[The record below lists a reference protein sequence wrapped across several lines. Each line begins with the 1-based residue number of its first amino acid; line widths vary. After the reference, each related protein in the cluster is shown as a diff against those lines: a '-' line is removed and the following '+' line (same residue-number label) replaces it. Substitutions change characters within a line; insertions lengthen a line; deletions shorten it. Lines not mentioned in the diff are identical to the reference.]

1 MLKMR
6 GAEAMVKAL
15 EKEGVK
21 YVFGHPGHG
30 NMNILDAIYD
40 SEQITFKLVRHELA
54 AAHVADGYARIS
66 GELGV
71 CCSSVGPG
79 ATNMITG
86 IASAFFTSTPLLVIS
101 GGIISKWTG
110 RGQLQ
115 ETSRSETPTDQCY
128 IQAIQ
133 PFVKKVWHIHN
144 IERIPEI
151 IRKACTIARS
161 GRPGPVAIEIP
172 WDMQAESYD
181 FEIPEPSN
189 YSYSNR
195 IRADLEMT
203 RKTADALL
211 DAKHPLIMTGY
222 GAVLSEAEKEVEEL
236 ANLLGAPVA
245 TSFSAKGILP
255 EDHLLS
261 VGITGWLGHP
271 VAHEMIRQHADL
283 ILVVGFRF
291 SDQSTSWWTEGLP
304 FVTENRFIQIDID
317 SQEIGKIYPVEIGLL
332 GDVKS
337 ILSEIISIL
346 KSRPVR
352 ENKQES
358 LKLVEKVKEGFVL
371 VIPDEPKSPME
382 PMKVADEL
390 RKLLPR
396 DSILAIDTGNHAHYF
411 ASFYPIYG
419 SRRVLNSFG
428 WTPMGFAPTAIIGAK
443 LANPDRDCVCVTGD
457 GGFSMVCQEVITAV
471 EWETPIVWIVFND
484 MNLTAI
490 REGQKAAYNGR
501 IIGTEFTQRASFA
514 TLAEAFQAEGVR
526 VNHYHEIE
534 GAVDHALKCG
544 KPCVIDM
551 MIEPDPVPPP
561 LAGAWCEPVRGWL
574 KPLPRGSKEFDV

>member
-1 MLKMR
+1 MPKMR

-115 ETSRSETPTDQCY
+115 ETSCSETPTDQCY

-144 IERIPEI
+144 IELIPEI

-271 VAHEMIRQHADL
+271 VAHWPHGVSAQDLRHPTDGVGGGGSQGHRSHSRRSRIRIRSSSSGSA
-283 ILVVGFRF
+283 G
-291 SDQSTSWWTEGLP
+291 SSTSRGRGL
-304 FVTENRFIQIDID
+304 
-317 SQEIGKIYPVEIGLL
+317 S
-332 GDVKS
+332 
-337 ILSEIISIL
+337 
-346 KSRPVR
+346 
-352 ENKQES
+352 
-358 LKLVEKVKEGFVL
+358 
-371 VIPDEPKSPME
+371 
-382 PMKVADEL
+382 
-390 RKLLPR
+390 
-396 DSILAIDTGNHAHYF
+396 
-411 ASFYPIYG
+411 
-419 SRRVLNSFG
+419 
-428 WTPMGFAPTAIIGAK
+428 
-443 LANPDRDCVCVTGD
+443 
-457 GGFSMVCQEVITAV
+457 
-471 EWETPIVWIVFND
+471 
-484 MNLTAI
+484 
-490 REGQKAAYNGR
+490 
-501 IIGTEFTQRASFA
+501 
-514 TLAEAFQAEGVR
+514 
-526 VNHYHEIE
+526 
-534 GAVDHALKCG
+534 
-544 KPCVIDM
+544 
-551 MIEPDPVPPP
+551 
-561 LAGAWCEPVRGWL
+561 
-574 KPLPRGSKEFDV
+574 